1 MNHYFVY
8 CCLAC
13 LAGLSACITD
23 GFYEESD
30 PSLAIDKR
38 IVINGADPVTDT
50 LFVTSNRSWSVVSDG
65 DEPWLSFDIAEHL
78 NLSKAK
84 ETSAL
89 VYSLDANVLKKDRS
103 ALFKIVSGEDARTV
117 IVTQRAIVYRLT
129 VDGPRSFVDI
139 PDTGG
144 TLTVNIIT
152 NTRWHAE
159 VAPGGTADVTLSEE
173 VGEGD
178 AALEIVVGPHIDRS
192 EGKTATVLITAED
205 CDPVEILIEQVKAVP
220 FVKHEIPAAAERW
233 VDPTVFSAIYSE
245 RSFNVISNCKW
256 TAAVDAE
263 ATTAGGVELPVTSG
277 DGNLEGFRVIVRGTN
292 TDMDNSKSVVIVF
305 TPEGGEPYTVNMT
318 QSKGCV
324 IALEFRDQDLT
335 GARWIFDEAQPGAVI
350 QSGTL
355 HVGGYAFNYNANG
368 YCQLH
373 AASGWQL
380 GSGETVYVEFP
391 AIAGYKLT
399 RVSFREYNAN
409 TAPVITDAKGNVIP
423 GGESL
428 SFKRNELTS
437 YYLSGTAENTP
448 YRMMITNTKTFRF
461 TYIELE
467 YKQ

>member
-1 MNHYFVY
+1 MNHSFVH

-13 LAGLSACITD
+13 LIALAACTTE
-23 GFYEESD
+23 GFYEESN
-30 PSLAIDKR
+30 PSLAVDKR
-38 IVINGADPVTDT
+38 IVIDGADPVTDT
-50 LFVTSNRSWSVVSDG
+50 LFVTSNRSWSVVRDS
-65 DEPWLSFDIAEHL
+65 DEPWLSFGVAEHL
-78 NLSKAK
+78 NLSKAR
-84 ETSAL
+84 ETAQL
-89 VYSLDANVLKKDRS
+89 IFSLDGNLLKKDRS
-103 ALFKIVSGEDARTV
+103 ASFKIVSGEDARTV
-117 IVTQRAIVYRLT
+117 IVTQRAIVYRLS

-144 TLTVNIIT
+144 SLTVKILS
-152 NTRWHAE
+152 NTQWHAE
-159 VAPGGTADVTLSEE
+159 VAAGATADVTLPET

-178 AALEIVVGPHIDRS
+178 SDLEIVVGPNIDRS
-192 EGKTATVLITAED
+192 EGKTATVVITAED
-205 CDPVEILIEQVKAVP
+205 CEPVEILLEQVKAVP
-220 FVKHEIPAAAERW
+220 FVKHEIPAAAGLW
-233 VDPTVFSAIYSE
+233 VDPAVFSAVYSE
-245 RSFNVISNCKW
+245 RSFKVVSNCKW
-256 TAAVDAE
+256 TAAVDTD
-263 ATTAGGVELPVTSG
+263 ATTATGVELPVTSG
-277 DGNLEGFRVIVRGTN
+277 EGNLDNFRVIVRGTN
-292 TDMDNSKSVVIVF
+292 TDMDNTKAVVIVF
-305 TPEGGEPYTVNMT
+305 TPEGGEPYRVNLT
-318 QSKGCV
+318 QGKGSV
-324 IALEFRDQDLT
+324 IALEFRNQDQSE
-335 GARWIFDEAQPGAVI
+335 ARWIFDEAQPGAVI

-380 GSGETVYVEFP
+380 GSGDTVYVEFP
-391 AIAGYKLT
+391 AIAGRKLV

-423 GGESL
+423 GGESV

>member
-1 MNHYFVY
+1 MKR
-8 CCLAC
+8 
-13 LAGLSACITD
+13 LSSAISMLL
-23 GFYEESD
+23 FLSILIV
-30 PSLAIDKR
+30 PSLLWGVKK
-38 IVINGADPVTDT
+38 VIRSDVWEVQLDE
-50 LFVTSNRSWSVVSDG
+50 NRELAKWPQKFSSDVPSEVEDYYNDHLPFRSVM
-65 DEPWLSFDIAEHL
+65 LHA
-78 NLSKAK
+78 
-84 ETSAL
+84 
-89 VYSLDANVLKKDRS
+89 YSV
-103 ALFKIVSGEDARTV
+103 
-117 IVTQRAIVYRLT
+117 
-129 VDGPRSFVDI
+129 
-139 PDTGG
+139 
-144 TLTVNIIT
+144 
-152 NTRWHAE
+152 
-159 VAPGGTADVTLSEE
+159 
-173 VGEGD
+173 
-178 AALEIVVGPHIDRS
+178 
-192 EGKTATVLITAED
+192 
-205 CDPVEILIEQVKAVP
+205 C
-220 FVKHEIPAAAERW
+220 
-233 VDPTVFSAIYSE
+233 
-245 RSFNVISNCKW
+245 
-256 TAAVDAE
+256 
-263 ATTAGGVELPVTSG
+263 